1 MSINVAILWH
11 MHQPYYY
18 DPLKNK
24 FMLPWVRLHATKDYL
39 DMLLILSKF
48 PNVKVTFNV
57 VPSLLKQLMEYER
70 GITDIFFEH
79 SIIPAEELNSQQIT
93 FILENFFLANWDT
106 MVSQFPRY
114 RELLEKR
121 GRSYGD
127 LDRIVNKFTPQD
139 IRDLQV
145 LFNLVWIDPLH
156 RTEDRVLLE
165 IQKKG
170 RNFTEE
176 EKDYILDK
184 HLSIMRR
191 IIPTYREMAKSGQ
204 IELSVSP
211 FYHPILPLI
220 YDNYKAKECMPW
232 AVLPENNFKAPED
245 AEAQIKRAI
254 EFYEETL
261 GFKPKGMWPS
271 EGSVSE
277 EIVSMIKSFGI
288 EWIATDEEILSKSLG
303 QPLRQGEKL
312 IYPEIL
318 YRAYDY
324 KGISLFF
331 RDRILSD
338 LIGFVYSSWDYEKA
352 VDDLISRINKA
363 PDGSI
368 ISIILDGENAWEY
381 YLNDGNDFLECL
393 YGRLEREKNIKT
405 LTFSE
410 YLSTNPEKGSLRKI
424 FPGSWINADFSIW
437 IGHEEDNLSWDYLF
451 RVRSDLVNFEKEN
464 SQLKMPETWEQ
475 IYIGEG
481 SDWNWWYGDEHYT
494 ETKEVF
500 DEIYRHHLMSVYIK
514 MGKEVPAFLYV
525 PISKKM
531 RQIKPEIE
539 PKGFI
544 YPKIDGKVT
553 GYFEWLEAGKFTL
566 KKIGGSMHKSQGLLS
581 ELYYGFNKKYLY
593 IRLDPS
599 CSLGEFRELK
609 LCIYIIEPESFKITW
624 NAFNNEVGN
633 LYKEQDNSWIKYG
646 EIENVALDSIF
657 EIEIPLELIGVKEET
672 DVSFF
677 IEILKNSHIIDR
689 APSVGY
695 IKIRIPHPEFD
706 KLMWL

>member
-114 RELLEKR
+114 KELLEKR

-127 LDRIVNKFTPQD
+127 LDRIVKKFTPQD

-331 RDRILSD
+331 RDRIMSD

-451 RVRSDLVNFEKEN
+451 RVRSDLVNFEREN
-464 SQLKMPETWEQ
+464 SQLKMAETWEQ

>member
-127 LDRIVNKFTPQD
+127 LDRIVKKFTPQD

-331 RDRILSD
+331 RDRIMSD

-451 RVRSDLVNFEKEN
+451 RVRSDLVNFEREN